1 MRKTSSEPLSNKNKI
16 MLSVP
21 TEAPLAAPTR
31 LLVVDDDVK
40 LCRLIHDY
48 LAPLGYEVVAAHTGA
63 GGLEAAL
70 QTPFA
75 AILLDV
81 MLPGMDGF
89 EVLRKLRA
97 QSNVP
102 VLMLTG
108 RGEEPD
114 RIVGLELGADDY
126 LPKTFSTREL
136 LARLRAVLRRSV
148 LTQAAIQDHSQPVV
162 VGPLRMEKESRSVWL
177 QNEPLTL
184 TAVEFDIL
192 LSLAKAA
199 GRVKTREQLLLDVAD
214 RNFDV
219 FDRSIDV
226 HISSLRKKLRD
237 DPKAP
242 QLIVTVRS
250 VGYMMRKEGQE
261 TP

>member
-1 MRKTSSEPLSNKNKI
+1 

-21 TEAPLAAPTR
+21 TDAPLAAPTR

-48 LAPLGYEVVAAHTGA
+48 LAPLGYEVIAAHTGTS
-63 GGLEAAL
+63 GLEAAL

-89 EVLRKLRA
+89 EVLRKLRT
-97 QSNVP
+97 QSDVP

-148 LTQAAIQDHSQPVV
+148 LTQAAAQDRSQPVV
-162 VGPLRMEKESRSVWL
+162 VGPLRIEEQSRSAWL
-177 QNEPLTL
+177 HNEPLIL

-226 HISSLRKKLRD
+226 HISSVRKKLRD

-242 QLIVTVRS
+242 QLIVTIRS
-250 VGYMMRKEGQE
+250 VGYMMRKEGQD
-261 TP
+261 TL